1 MTYTDLI
8 KALSTDVN
16 CSQTVVKQILEN
28 LSDHIAREVRAGVP
42 LRIPA
47 LGTFSSSKREE
58 RLGRNPATGARR
70 DSGKGDGEVPRRQ
83 DTSRQGGTVI
93 QTNKAFGCL
102 HRLERLGCIFVRE
115 AGNRLSKT
123 TCITRKKGAKRWR
136 KFC

>member
-58 RLGRNPATGARR
+58 RLGRNPATGEPVVIPTKMMVKFRA
-70 DSGKGDGEVPRRQ
+70 GKILQ
-83 DTSRQGGTVI
+83 DKVEQ
-93 QTNKAFGCL
+93 
-102 HRLERLGCIFVRE
+102 
-115 AGNRLSKT
+115 
-123 TCITRKKGAKRWR
+123 
-136 KFC
+136 

>member
-58 RLGRNPATGARR
+58 RLGRNPATGEPVVIPAKIMVKFRA
-70 DSGKGDGEVPRRQ
+70 GKILQ
-83 DTSRQGGTVI
+83 DKVEQ
-93 QTNKAFGCL
+93 
-102 HRLERLGCIFVRE
+102 
-115 AGNRLSKT
+115 
-123 TCITRKKGAKRWR
+123 
-136 KFC
+136 